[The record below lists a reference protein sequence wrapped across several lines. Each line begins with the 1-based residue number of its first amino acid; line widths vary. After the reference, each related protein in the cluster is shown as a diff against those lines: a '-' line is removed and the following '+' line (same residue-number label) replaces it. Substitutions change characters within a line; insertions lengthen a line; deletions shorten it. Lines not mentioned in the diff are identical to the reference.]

1 VGDPFHGL
9 ACLQITHGCQAWFSW
24 APLGRRSE
32 IRLDRILR
40 GLANPE
46 TRWREAK
53 PKEQE
58 KTMPPLARRNLF
70 HDKIRLAV
78 TLTGITFAVLLVVVE
93 LGLFL
98 GFSTTTSSLIDRSR
112 ADFWIASRNVPY
124 IEQGAPFSERKLYQ
138 VRATPGVASAEKY
151 IVRFAGWKHHDGG
164 QETVQVVGF
173 NVGESSQRV
182 SGGRAEESGQLM
194 GGPWNITSGSVAD
207 LNAPN
212 AVMVDDLYWKK
223 LGITRVGEVFEI
235 NGYRARVV
243 GTTHGIRSFTT
254 SPYVFTTFKN
264 AQNFGLLRE
273 DQTVFILVRAATGTD
288 LKELQRDIESH
299 VSDVDV
305 LTTSQFSH
313 MTRSYWMFTT
323 GAGMAVL
330 LAALLG
336 LIVGIVVVTQTIY
349 ATTMDHLREYGTL
362 KAIGAPNS
370 YIYRV
375 ILQQAA
381 MSAVMGYALG
391 IGVSLFLVRSS
402 AQGGIAIL
410 LPWSMAALIF
420 ALTLLM
426 CGIAAA
432 VSINKVTT
440 LDPAMVFRN

>member
-1 VGDPFHGL
+1 
-9 ACLQITHGCQAWFSW
+9 
-24 APLGRRSE
+24 
-32 IRLDRILR
+32 
-40 GLANPE
+40 
-46 TRWREAK
+46 
-53 PKEQE
+53 
-58 KTMPPLARRNLF
+58 MPPLARRNLF

-98 GFSTTTSSLIDRSR
+98 GFSTTTSSLIDRSG
-112 ADFWIASRNVPY
+112 ADLWIASRNVSY
-124 IEQGAPFSERKLYQ
+124 IEQGSPFSERKLYQ

-151 IVRFAGWKHHDGG
+151 IARIASWKRHEGG
-164 QETVQVVGF
+164 HESVQVVGF
-173 NVGESSQRV
+173 NAGQ
-182 SGGRAEESGQLM
+182 SGQVM
-194 GGPWNITSGSVAD
+194 GGPWNITAGTVAD
-207 LNAPN
+207 LNAPD
-212 AVMVDDLYWKK
+212 AVLVDDLYWKK
-223 LGITRVGEVFEI
+223 LGITHVGEVFEI

-254 SPYVFTTFKN
+254 APYVFTTFKN
-264 AQNFGLLRE
+264 AQNFTLLRE
-273 DQTVFILVRAATGTD
+273 DQTVFILVRAAPGAD
-288 LKELQRDIESH
+288 MKELQRDLESRVH
-299 VSDVDV
+299 GVDV
-305 LTTSQFSH
+305 LTTSQFSN

-323 GAGMAVL
+323 GAGVAVL

-336 LIVGIVVVTQTIY
+336 LVVGIVVVTQTIY

-370 YIYRV
+370 YVYRV

-391 IGVSLFLVRSS
+391 ISVSLFIVHGSE
-402 AQGGIAIL
+402 QGGVAIL
-410 LPWSMAALIF
+410 LPWPMAALIF

-432 VSINKVTT
+432 VSINKVIH